1 MGKKASNR
9 IAPVIGPS
17 SQVTES
23 KKFADPQ
30 QILCKVTA
38 ELVRKGDDQATGEKR
53 ERDSVDRGTGQGQD
67 SRGAGALCP
76 QHLPVEKP
84 SSPSD
89 FRTTSEY
96 VLKTVA
102 LGLGRPQ
109 GSCSTSTDLF
119 RNPLRLILARTP
131 ISETIWSGTHE
142 TLYFLDTLD
151 CGHQVYVFPQNFL
164 SGKKRHRCLV
174 CGEAQLALKFPRKK
188 AA

>member
-1 MGKKASNR
+1 MGLKK
-9 IAPVIGPS
+9 IALSDIAVRKPVI
-17 SQVTES
+17 SQQSE
-23 KKFADPQ
+23 DDQ
-30 QILCKVTA
+30 QILCKT
-38 ELVRKGDDQATGEKR
+38 
-53 ERDSVDRGTGQGQD
+53 
-67 SRGAGALCP
+67 
-76 QHLPVEKP
+76 HLPVEKAT
-84 SSPSD
+84 SPSD

-109 GSCSTSTDLF
+109 GSCQTSTNLF
-119 RNPLRLILARTP
+119 HNPLRLILARTP

-174 CGEAQLALKFPRKK
+174 CGEAQLALKFPAQSVISPRKK
-188 AA
+188 KIA